1 MRTNQFLSSF
11 SCFLSRLVF
20 PQMIHILHAESFVQQ
35 VKRVSFPPWHRKWSW
50 QTNLSAHL
58 WDESLGRSL
67 AGSNGTMLKQ
77 IDRAWHL
84 TMCQAKVEKP
94 DVFSEGDLGFEKA
107 GNVGLQPN
115 ENITKALDV
124 KKPPIHERILLIGTG
139 NLRVEITWRL
149 GSFNQTTQSLYG
161 LLAIDTC
168 EADYMHH

>member
-50 QTNLSAHL
+50 ANEPFSP
-58 WDESLGRSL
+58 SLRRV
-67 AGSNGTMLKQ
+67 AWEDRWQVSNGTMLKQ
-77 IDRAWHL
+77 IDRAMTFWP
-84 TMCQAKVEKP
+84 CAKPRWRNRTSSPKVTWVLKRQGML
-94 DVFSEGDLGFEKA
+94 DC
-107 GNVGLQPN
+107 NQN

-139 NLRVEITWRL
+139 KLACRNYVETWI
-149 GSFNQTTQSLYG
+149 F
-161 LLAIDTC
+161 
-168 EADYMHH
+168 